1 MESHS
6 KGGVAAVA
14 VVVGLVVGGLGGW
27 YIADMNMS
35 KDMNMGG
42 NMSVSEGAP
51 NASTKAAELRANLV
65 DLGVEHMDLTY
76 TAVASTLAGSA
87 SAEADGAALYKNGTD
102 TGAAVGSVY
111 GAEAEETFNSVWK
124 LHLDEFVKYA
134 GASAGGDEAG
144 KQQALA
150 TIDSDYTKPL
160 AAYLAKANPNL
171 PEDVLYTTLK
181 THVDMT
187 AEMIDKLAAGDY
199 TGAQD
204 LRAKGT
210 DHLRETFSTLAAG
223 IVKQYPD
230 KF

>member
-124 LHLDEFVKYA
+124 
-134 GASAGGDEAG
+134 
-144 KQQALA
+144 
-150 TIDSDYTKPL
+150 
-160 AAYLAKANPNL
+160 
-171 PEDVLYTTLK
+171 
-181 THVDMT
+181 
-187 AEMIDKLAAGDY
+187 
-199 TGAQD
+199 
-204 LRAKGT
+204 
-210 DHLRETFSTLAAG
+210 
-223 IVKQYPD
+223 
-230 KF
+230 